1 MAANAA
7 AVPLNVTVAAA
18 PLTPSTLVL
27 IFHAGSSFH
36 LGYPCLNWSIVPAPA
51 AGGQVTATL
60 PMSIAIRTWGLRLQ
74 LVDPIAIL
82 AGNTVSCL
90 TIAYTGVAW
99 TRFLTELEASGL
111 LSGVPYTLLRD
122 SDAVLMSLTLT
133 NPNSLSVLAVDLLPV
148 ESFDTPAAPAI
159 LGVAAAAAGRGRGRG
174 RGGGVG
180 AAPAI
185 AAAPPLLGPPNL
197 AFLNN
202 ASLTDFANS
211 GEANPLYAFARLV
224 GAVGDCATRASRLS
238 PRFSAQ
244 PLAHALRRAAAAIAG
259 VETTVAAAPDG
270 DYIASAALPQTLAA
284 AFDAL
289 TSVLQT
295 DKASTALLA
304 KELTDALILQ
314 RGDPAQVLTVISSR
328 LHYIANRCDA
338 FIAPP
343 LHPVR
348 IPARIHCTHSLHA
361 FIARIPAR
369 VLARIHCTAVAPRGA
384 FTAPPCIYCTGAFT
398 APPVHLLHRC
408 IYCTAGAFTAPP
420 SHLLRRCIYCTT
432 GAFTAPCI
440 YCTVHLLH
448 LAPPLPYADVTPRHP
463 AERRS

>member
-1 MAANAA
+1 M
-7 AVPLNVTVAAA
+7 
-18 PLTPSTLVL
+18 
-27 IFHAGSSFH
+27 
-36 LGYPCLNWSIVPAPA
+36 
-51 AGGQVTATL
+51 TATL

-328 LHYIANRCDA
+328 LHYIADRCEPHPPYLLGA
-338 FIAPP
+338 GAVGLALRLPPLSAPCWHPPFRTSIAPARTMCIAFAQRCNIDARSSAGALCAALATVFP
-343 LHPVR
+343 LS
-348 IPARIHCTHSLHA
+348 ARGKPC
-361 FIARIPAR
+361 P
-369 VLARIHCTAVAPRGA
+369 AVAPLA
-384 FTAPPCIYCTGAFT
+384 ALHSVALPCSGRD
-398 APPVHLLHRC
+398 L
-408 IYCTAGAFTAPP
+408 
-420 SHLLRRCIYCTT
+420 
-432 GAFTAPCI
+432 
-440 YCTVHLLH
+440 
-448 LAPPLPYADVTPRHP
+448 
-463 AERRS
+463 

>member
-1 MAANAA
+1 MPCSCSRLAAYAS
-7 AVPLNVTVAAA
+7 
-18 PLTPSTLVL
+18 PSRTSPSHSTHRRHTCRVGRW
-27 IFHAGSSFH
+27 ARRMCCG
-36 LGYPCLNWSIVPAPA
+36 PA
-51 AGGQVTATL
+51 AGG
-60 PMSIAIRTWGLRLQ
+60 S
-74 LVDPIAIL
+74 
-82 AGNTVSCL
+82 AGCVRRRRQRVRRSVSPRP
-90 TIAYTGVAW
+90 
-99 TRFLTELEASGL
+99 TRSKCCSGL
-111 LSGVPYTLLRD
+111 
-122 SDAVLMSLTLT
+122 
-133 NPNSLSVLAVDLLPV
+133 
-148 ESFDTPAAPAI
+148 
-159 LGVAAAAAGRGRGRG
+159 
-174 RGGGVG
+174 
-180 AAPAI
+180 
-185 AAAPPLLGPPNL
+185 AAPPHGPLLRRRLCSSRP
-197 AFLNN
+197 A
-202 ASLTDFANS
+202 
-211 GEANPLYAFARLV
+211 AR
-224 GAVGDCATRASRLS
+224 ACAPCATRASRLS

-361 FIARIPAR
+361 FPHAFPHAFIAPP
-369 VLARIHCTAVAPRGA
+369 LHPVAHLLHRRA
-384 FTAPPCIYCTGAFT
+384 FTA
-398 APPVHLLHRC
+398 PVHLLHRRC
-408 IYCTAGAFTAPP
+408 IYCTAVAFTA
-420 SHLLRRCIYCTT
+420 SVHLLHHR
-432 GAFTAPCI
+432 CI

-448 LAPPLPYADVTPRHP
+448 RAFTAPCAAVALR
-463 AERRS
+463 